1 MDIGAILLVH
11 QRMSDIERSR
21 RRLRL
26 FLANRAIALAWA
38 LKGSC
43 KPCAHWLFTTARWLV
58 PEAQRFLV
66 DRIFECTADLSSG
79 LSPLKLFVGVVLLVV
94 LGFVGLLDLAMQT
107 TAIATQPAVEA
118 SALGDEP
125 QISSESAIFSVS
137 KSPEPM
143 QGFVS
148 ETGSL
153 PRAQIAPVPLPM
165 RKPEGAYKVPNGKES
180 VATQKRMAQQKN
192 ARSKSMR

>member
-1 MDIGAILLVH
+1 
-11 QRMSDIERSR
+11 
-21 RRLRL
+21 
-26 FLANRAIALAWA
+26 
-38 LKGSC
+38 
-43 KPCAHWLFTTARWLV
+43 
-58 PEAQRFLV
+58 
-66 DRIFECTADLSSG
+66 
-79 LSPLKLFVGVVLLVV
+79 V

-118 SALGDEP
+118 SVLGHEP

-137 KSPEPM
+137 KSPEPI

-153 PRAQIAPVPLPM
+153 PPVPLPM
-165 RKPEGAYKVPNGKES
+165 RKPERAYKVPNGKEES
-180 VATQKRMAQQKN
+180 MATQKRMAQQKN